1 VRALTLS
8 VTASALLAIT
18 ALTPAAIRAETAVE
32 PTVTCIALSGAVA
45 AKLIPSC
52 TALIDDPATLEAE
65 RLDAIITR
73 AVALY
78 NSGQTGKAL
87 AEIDAVVARDP
98 QRARAFRARGEIF
111 RQAGKAEAAFAA
123 LNSRANTGR
132 RSPTMTSDPPRSRSC
147 ADLYQPGGCRSQ
159 ARPQR
164 GGAAGRDLGD
174 PD

>member
-1 VRALTLS
+1 MRALTLS

-32 PTVTCIALSGAVA
+32 PPVTCIVLSGAVV
-45 AKLIPSC
+45 AKLTSC
-52 TALIDDPATLEAE
+52 TALIDDPATPEAE

-123 LNSRANTGR
+123 LNEAIRLEPDNANAYESRGNVFNTKKYDR
-132 RSPTMTSDPPRSRSC
+132 AIEDYNEALRLKPHF
-147 ADLYQPGGCRSQ
+147 A
-159 ARPQR
+159 
-164 GGAAGRDLGD
+164 
-174 PD
+174 